1 MSGLTDV
8 RLAYLRYTTKNYI
21 KDNPTDVILS
31 RQTPVEQTGGG
42 HKFPK
47 AAVPV
52 QTFRFIDHD
61 ITSGIFYGSDDGIA
75 RRFTYVMIG
84 PYDAD
89 IDINDTWTVGE
100 ISYKIESLMPNNGWE
115 SRAYVTAYTKEPVM
129 G

>member
-21 KDNPTDVILS
+21 KDNPTDVVLK
-31 RQTPVEQTGGG
+31 RQVPTEASGGG
-42 HKFPK
+42 HTFPK
-47 AAVPV
+47 VPIAS

-115 SRAYVTAYTKEPVM
+115 SRAYVTAYAKEPVM